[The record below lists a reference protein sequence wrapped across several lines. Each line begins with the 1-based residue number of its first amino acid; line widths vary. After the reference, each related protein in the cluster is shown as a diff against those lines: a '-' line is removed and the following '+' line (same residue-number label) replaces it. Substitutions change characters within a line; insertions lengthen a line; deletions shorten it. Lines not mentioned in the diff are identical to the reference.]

1 MSLWSHSPTNLGTW
15 YILVPCLQVALPARG
30 AVIAK
35 AGALHP
41 ALNRSFGAVDDL
53 FRESSIFSLS
63 QSSWILQAFP
73 NKKTLGSRQRQKEKR
88 RPRRKQR
95 LRLWQSQ
102 KQELLEVLSKQPWRQ
117 IRKQRLRCQLVDHEK
132 PVDGNQKSGKLTSW
146 YGTKIPIIYRVWDHP
161 RMVFSV
167 IYSINS
173 ISSKCGTGFNCW
185 RLLQPKNLP
194 MWQRNWRKPK
204 ARIARSIYRSI
215 QLLSALVKQK

>member
-1 MSLWSHSPTNLGTW
+1 MIYSVNH
-15 YILVPCLQVALPARG
+15 Q
-30 AVIAK
+30 
-35 AGALHP
+35 
-41 ALNRSFGAVDDL
+41 F
-53 FRESSIFSLS
+53 FSLS

-173 ISSKCGTGFNCW
+173 Y
-185 RLLQPKNLP
+185 QQQ
-194 MWQRNWRKPK
+194 MRNRF
-204 ARIARSIYRSI
+204 
-215 QLLSALVKQK
+215 QLLEAIAAKEFADVAAKLKKTKSKDCEIDL